1 MSDTIR
7 WGILG
12 TGRIAKQFA
21 RGLKT
26 AKGAELKAVGSR
38 TQQAADA
45 FGDAFQVPRRHA
57 GYDALA
63 NDDEVDA
70 IYVATPH
77 SCHKENSVLCL
88 KAGKAVLC
96 EKPLAINA
104 AQAQEMV
111 DVARAENRFLMEAM
125 WTRFI
130 PLIVK
135 AREMIEDGAIGE
147 VRMLSADFGFRAGWD
162 PKNRLLDPEFGGGAL
177 LDVGVYN
184 VSLASMILGPPVGVA
199 TLAHLGETG
208 VDEQAAMVLSYDE
221 GRLAILYTAV
231 RTTTPHEAVI
241 MGTEGWI
248 RIHAPYWKATKM
260 TLWRSRED
268 EELIEIPFE
277 GNGYNYEAEE
287 VMTCLREGRL
297 ESDGMTLDESLAIM
311 HTMDRIRAEW
321 GLKYPME

>member
-12 TGRIAKQFA
+12 TGSIAKQFA

-26 AKGAELKAVGSR
+26 AKGAALTAVGSR
-38 TQQAADA
+38 AQQTADA
-45 FGDAFQVPRRHA
+45 FGDEFEVPRRHA
-57 GYDALA
+57 DYATLA

-77 SCHKENSVLCL
+77 SFHKENALLCL

-96 EKPLAINA
+96 EKPFAINA
-104 AQAQEMV
+104 AQAQEMI
-111 DVARAENRFLMEAM
+111 DAARAENRFLMEAM

-162 PKNRLLDPEFGGGAL
+162 PENRLFDPEFGGGAL

-184 VSLASMILGPPVGVA
+184 VSLASMILGPPLGIA

-208 VDEQAAMVLSYDE
+208 VDEQAATILSYE
-221 GRLAILYTAV
+221 HGRLATLYTAV

-241 MGTEGWI
+241 MGAEGWI

-260 TLWRSRED
+260 SVWRSGKD
-268 EELIEIPFE
+268 EQLVEIPFE

-287 VMTCLREGRL
+287 VE
-297 ESDGMTLDESLAIM
+297 
-311 HTMDRIRAEW
+311 
-321 GLKYPME
+321 